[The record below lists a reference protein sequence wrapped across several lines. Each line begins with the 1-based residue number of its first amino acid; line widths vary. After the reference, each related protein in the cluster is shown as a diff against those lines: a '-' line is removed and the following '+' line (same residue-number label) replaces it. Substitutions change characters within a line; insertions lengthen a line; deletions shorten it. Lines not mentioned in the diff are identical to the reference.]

1 MIRQVAVCL
10 DFMHRIDG
18 THTVALEFDRLDTS
32 CVCTICSCIDQLQS
46 QAIQHTHSQAA
57 RQAGSKRDSPTA
69 QARQADHHPPHT
81 ASEANQAKQ
90 QPPTKTNGSP
100 RPCNQASRERDWTGA
115 RPVGRLPP
123 CLPARCCVAVSTDL
137 DSQLMGNADRRGGRE
152 ISSAWPP
159 PLTLS

>member
-1 MIRQVAVCL
+1 MIRSDRWLCAWISCIASMARTQWHSSL
-10 DFMHRIDG
+10 IDG
-18 THTVALEFDRLDTS
+18 TLRACVLFAHASSNFNPKQSSTHT
-32 CVCTICSCIDQLQS
+32 
-46 QAIQHTHSQAA
+46 A
-57 RQAGSKRDSPTA
+57 RQAGRQQASETSPSA
-69 QARQADHHPPHT
+69 QARQADPHPRHT

-100 RPCNQASRERDWTGA
+100 RPCNQASCERDWTGA

-137 DSQLMGNADRRGGRE
+137 DSQLMDRRGGRG